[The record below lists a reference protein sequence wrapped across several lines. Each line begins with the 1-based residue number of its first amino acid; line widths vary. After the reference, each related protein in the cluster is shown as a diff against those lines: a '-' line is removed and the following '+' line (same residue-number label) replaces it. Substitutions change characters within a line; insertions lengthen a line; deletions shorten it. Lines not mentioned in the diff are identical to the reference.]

1 MKNKL
6 ATIVTGA
13 MLLLTTNSLASY
25 AIETPE
31 HSITHNAT
39 NQAIK
44 NEEFLTF
51 RKGCRRRRRGRWITR
66 RVVVCSKKRVYNSK
80 QKKWVV
86 VRICRRVPRKVFVRY

>member
-6 ATIVTGA
+6 AAIVTGA

-25 AIETPE
+25 ALETPE
-31 HSITHNAT
+31 DSITHTAT

-44 NEEFLTF
+44 NEEPLSSQ
-51 RKGCRRRRRGRWITR
+51 KGCRRRRRGRWITR

-80 QKKWVV
+80 QKKCAV
-86 VRICRRVPRKVFVRY
+86 VRICRRVPRRVFVRY